1 MQNTTLKNQVQVP
14 GGHAR
19 AFEVRRGQFLKVIDL
34 EGGQVADFMAFNR
47 ADRSEKLS
55 PTHTRTSLLSLRFT
69 VGDQLRSNFRN
80 PMFAVVEDTVGCH
93 DFMLAAC
100 DAHRYLVDYGVSG
113 HRNCV
118 DNFEEALRP
127 YSIGC
132 GELPDPFN
140 FFQNTAID
148 LNGKLTQQAS
158 QSHAGDF
165 VVLEALMDVVA
176 AVSACPMDLNPIGG
190 DKITDILININDRP

>member
-1 MQNTTLKNQVQVP
+1 MLKNEIQIP

-19 AFEVRRGQFLKVIDL
+19 AFEVRRGELLKVIDL
-34 EGGQVADFMAFNR
+34 AGGQVADFMAFNR
-47 ADRSEKLS
+47 DDLNEKLS
-55 PTHTRTSLLSLRFT
+55 TTHTRTSLLSLKFK
-69 VGDQLRSNFRN
+69 VGDQLRSTFRN
-80 PMFAVVEDTVGCH
+80 PMFEVLKDTVGCH

-100 DAHRYLVDYGVSG
+100 DEYRYLVDYGVTG
-113 HRNCV
+113 HWNCV
-118 DNFEEALRP
+118 DNFEEAFRP
-127 YSIGC
+127 YAIQRK
-132 GELPDPFN
+132 ELPDPFN

-148 LNGKLTQQAS
+148 PDGELSQQAS

-190 DKITDILININDRP
+190 DKITDILIRISDRR